1 MSKRRK
7 LILIILIILILI
19 LLATGLFFVF
29 FKKIPLTQK
38 FIPKK
43 EPEEE
48 LPIKPAPEETLSKKE
63 DLQLKLKEL
72 ASFFAERFGS
82 FSNQAPLENLIELK
96 PFMSRK
102 MQIWTEE
109 LSKKPSKRVE
119 IYHGFTTKA
128 LSSEI
133 LDIQEEV
140 AKILV
145 QTQRQEATKT
155 TDNIRVFYQEIEM
168 ELIKESEEW
177 KINEARWK

>member
-1 MSKRRK
+1 MSKRTK
-7 LILIILIILILI
+7 LILIISIILISI
-19 LLATGLFFVF
+19 LLVTGLFFVF

-48 LPIKPAPEETLSKKE
+48 LLTEPASEETLSKKE

-72 ASFFAERFGS
+72 VSFFAERFGS
-82 FSNQAPLENLIELK
+82 FSNQVPLENLIELK
-96 PFMSRK
+96 PFMSKK
-102 MQIWTEE
+102 MQLWTEE
-109 LSKKPSKRVE
+109 LSKEPSKRVE

-133 LDIQEEV
+133 FDLQEEK
-140 AKILV
+140 AKALV

-155 TDNIRVFYQEIEM
+155 TDNIRVFYQEIEI
-168 ELIKESEEW
+168 ELIKENGEW

>member
-1 MSKRRK
+1 MSKRTK
-7 LILIILIILILI
+7 LILIILTILILI

-38 FIPKK
+38 FLPIK

-48 LPIKPAPEETLSKKE
+48 LLIEPAPEKVLSE
-63 DLQLKLKEL
+63 EENLRLELKEL

-96 PFMSRK
+96 PFMSKK
-102 MQIWTEE
+102 MQLWTEE
-109 LSKKPSKRVE
+109 LLKKSPKEEDV
-119 IYHGFTTKA
+119 YHGFTTKA

-133 LDIQEEV
+133 LDLQEEK
-140 AKILV
+140 AKALV

-155 TDNIRVFYQEIEM
+155 TDNIRVFYQEVEI
-168 ELIKESEEW
+168 ELIKENGEW
-177 KINEARWK
+177 KINEARWR